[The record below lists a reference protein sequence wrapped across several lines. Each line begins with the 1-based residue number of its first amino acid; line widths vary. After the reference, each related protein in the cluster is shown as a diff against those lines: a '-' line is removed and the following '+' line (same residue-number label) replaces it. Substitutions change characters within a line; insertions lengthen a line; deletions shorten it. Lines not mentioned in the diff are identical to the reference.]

1 MLVCPL
7 QNPYVDYLVPRCLP
21 RWVMVIK
28 MLLYFLLLVYNVSDM
43 NSIVDLP
50 VLSDIIVQLATLIIA
65 FHWIYLQTYVQV
77 YLEMPNG
84 EKLAEA
90 LHSKVIL
97 IVNSSVFL
105 FLVLSYWYYCYYGER
120 CMLIFFFWWSYWLS

>member
-1 MLVCPL
+1 
-7 QNPYVDYLVPRCLP
+7 
-21 RWVMVIK
+21 
-28 MLLYFLLLVYNVSDM
+28 M

-120 CMLIFFFWWSYWLS
+120 CMLIFFFFDGVTG